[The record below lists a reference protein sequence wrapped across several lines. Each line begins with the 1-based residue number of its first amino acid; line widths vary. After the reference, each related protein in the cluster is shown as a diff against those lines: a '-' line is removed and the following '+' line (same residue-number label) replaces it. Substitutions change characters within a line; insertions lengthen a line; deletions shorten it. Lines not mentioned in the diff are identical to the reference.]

1 MTPAA
6 PTDYPTSPPAE
17 SPRLGRRGRRPPD
30 AGAGPVSHA
39 YAPPAPRGT
48 PVLALAAY
56 GAAADVCPGS
66 DAWVHASCENTVVFT
81 STSCAD
87 VMTEMKAR
95 ISGTAQRP
103 AAATIFE
110 GF

>member
-1 MTPAA
+1 ML
-6 PTDYPTSPPAE
+6 
-17 SPRLGRRGRRPPD
+17 RL
-30 AGAGPVSHA
+30 
-39 YAPPAPRGT
+39 
-48 PVLALAAY
+48 VLALAVY

-95 ISGTAQRP
+95 IAGTASGVLRP
-103 AAATIFE
+103 RRFLRASDRGNDE
-110 GF
+110 DS